1 MSEQLTPPAATQ
13 DYQVTGRR
21 IVAALID
28 LIPLIAVYLALA
40 ATIGDIDTEGSLSTI
55 GDISTESSVFVN
67 LSGAAAV
74 LFFVLVLAYYTVS
87 EALAAM
93 TLGKFIMGLKVV
105 KADGSPFDLQ
115 ASLVRNVLRIV
126 DVLPFLYLAGL
137 VFVAVTAKNQR
148 VGDLAAR
155 TLVVRA

>member
-1 MSEQLTPPAATQ
+1 MSEQLTPTDPLADE

-28 LIPLIAVYLALA
+28 FVPLIVLFLVLAV
-40 ATIGDIDTEGSLSTI
+40 TIGDFETEDG
-55 GDISTESSVFVN
+55 VN
-67 LSGAAAV
+67 VALSGGPAL
-74 LFFVLVLAYYTVS
+74 LFFVLMLAYYTVS

-105 KADGSPFDLQ
+105 KADGSPFDMQ
-115 ASLVRNVLRIV
+115 ASLIRNVLRIV

-148 VGDLAAR
+148 LGDLAAR